1 MISEDMIEA
10 LYPADFLE
18 STEYLL
24 FLAWNSFNQDDG
36 CNASMV
42 IFIKL

>member
-10 LYPADFLE
+10 LYSVDFLE
-18 STEYLL
+18 SAECIL
-24 FLAWNSFNQDDG
+24 FLTWDSFNQDDG
-36 CNASMV
+36 CNAGMA